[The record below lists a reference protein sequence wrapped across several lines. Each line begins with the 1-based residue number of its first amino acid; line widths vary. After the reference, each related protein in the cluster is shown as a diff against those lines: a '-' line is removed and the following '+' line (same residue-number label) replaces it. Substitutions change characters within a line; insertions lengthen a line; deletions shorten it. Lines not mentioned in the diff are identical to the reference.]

1 MDWRTVDEEA
11 VEAGMGDGLKVGADR
26 TFKV

>member
-11 VEAGMGDGLKVGADR
+11 VEAGMEDGLKVGVDR

>member
-1 MDWRTVDEEA
+1 MDWWTVDEEA
-11 VEAGMGDGLKVGADR
+11 VEAGMKDGLKVGVDG